1 MSKSKN
7 NSISEELFQRHRI
20 VATQVDALYQEIEK
34 LAKKKGG
41 DSTTAL
47 MAKKLNHVILRIRD
61 LVIDDEFLDAIES
74 VPVEGRMIRMDEALI
89 VLGELRAVLDRQWH
103 SREFVSYRTETQQ
116 YLIHQVMR

>member
-1 MSKSKN
+1 MAKSEN
-7 NSISEELFQRHRI
+7 DSITEEFFQRHRI

-47 MAKKLNHVILRIRD
+47 MAKKLNHVILRVRD
-61 LVIDDEFLDAIES
+61 LVTDDEFLDAIES
-74 VPVEGRMIRMDEALI
+74 VPVEGNMIRMDEALI

-103 SREFVSYRTETQQ
+103 SRGFVNYRAEKKLYQTP
-116 YLIHQVMR
+116 QVMR